1 MFYSVESEMKMVFC
15 WLPKIRT
22 AYPIIWDDLLSMF
35 QYDINAQ
42 GLNASLFVVFYR
54 RKNKAYLVHLE
65 NDNNK
70 YYVLLLSG
78 MVRLYWG
85 VLLISKCVYGSMSEE
100 NNIDS
105 GFDNGFRC
113 LLCMSQGVKM
123 IHFRWPY
130 VYFSWRKK
138 RRKRSFR
145 SRRRK

>member
-42 GLNASLFVVFYR
+42 GLNASLFVVFCR

-70 YYVLLLSG
+70 YKVSWLLRIDWYIVVWNGKVILRCIVDIKMCLWFYV
-78 MVRLYWG
+78 
-85 VLLISKCVYGSMSEE
+85 
-100 NNIDS
+100 
-105 GFDNGFRC
+105 
-113 LLCMSQGVKM
+113 
-123 IHFRWPY
+123 
-130 VYFSWRKK
+130 WRKQHWFAFLITVFVAYCVCH
-138 RRKRSFR
+138 RA
-145 SRRRK
+145 

>member
-1 MFYSVESEMKMVFC
+1 
-15 WLPKIRT
+15 
-22 AYPIIWDDLLSMF
+22 MF

-42 GLNASLFVVFYR
+42 GLNASLFVVFCR

-70 YYVLLLSG
+70 YKVSWLLRMTGILLSG

-105 GFDNGFRC
+105 RF
-113 LLCMSQGVKM
+113 
-123 IHFRWPY
+123 W
-130 VYFSWRKK
+130 
-138 RRKRSFR
+138 
-145 SRRRK
+145 